1 MIGYFQDR
9 TRRANAI
16 GIALIA
22 LCALVAGFASV
33 SLSGTKTGAL
43 LSLGATFGPAL
54 LYAAIVAPI
63 AFPFSAYVV
72 LTPFN
77 SILSLPAFGTL
88 TYLLGAATGLALL
101 FYMIRCK
108 RFAEPP
114 SSVVVWIVFM
124 LWMAASMFW
133 AIDPQTSEQLYPTAI
148 ELFGLY
154 LVVSMFRITLK
165 DLRLVTLCAAG
176 GGILAAAYGVY
187 LYHTGVG
194 VFKDRLWIHVDN
206 ASWNPDHFATSLI
219 LPIALCLV
227 AVLWSRSLWTRLL
240 SLGGLGVMLTA
251 VVLSGTRGAVVGLVA
266 LVIYLIF
273 RDPHRRGLIAVSV
286 LTTGVAL
293 AVAGPGY
300 FARWALAQQNG
311 GAGRMAIWHVGLLAF
326 KQNWLFG
333 AGYANFPFAYDRAFI
348 HVYESFYAQW
358 HRASH
363 NIILGTA
370 VELGIIG
377 LILLIAGWVA
387 QFRTLRFIAPADP
400 RYPLRLALE
409 GTLIALFIAG
419 IFLDIMIE
427 KYVWL
432 AFMLVALTYNTAVP
446 APARTPAVETPTN
459 A

>member
-1 MIGYFQDR
+1 MIGYLQDR

-16 GIALIA
+16 GIGLIA
-22 LCALVAGFASV
+22 FCALVAGYASV

-43 LSLGATFGPAL
+43 LSLGATIGPVL
-54 LYAAIVAPI
+54 LYAAIIAPI
-63 AFPFSAYVV
+63 AFPFGAYAL

-77 SILSLPAFGTL
+77 SILSLPQFGTL
-88 TYLLGAATGLALL
+88 TYVLGVATGLALL

-154 LVVSMFRITLK
+154 LVVSMFRISLK
-165 DLRLVTLCAAG
+165 DLRLVTICIAAG
-176 GGILAAAYGVY
+176 GVAAATYGVY
-187 LYHTGVG
+187 LYHTGAG

-206 ASWNPDHFATSLI
+206 ASWNPDHFATSLL

-227 AVLWSRSLWTRLL
+227 AALWSRTLWVRLL
-240 SLGGLGVMLTA
+240 SFAGLGVMLTA
-251 VVLSGTRGAVVGLVA
+251 IVLSGTRGAVVGLAA
-266 LVIYLIF
+266 LLVYLIF
-273 RDPHRRGLIAVSV
+273 RDPHRKQLIAVAAIISA
-286 LTTGVAL
+286 VAL
-293 AVAGPGY
+293 SVAGPGY
-300 FARWALAQQNG
+300 FDRWALAQQNG
-311 GAGRMAIWHVGLLAF
+311 GAGRMSIWHVGLLAF
-326 KQNWLFG
+326 KQNWLVG

-363 NIILGTA
+363 NIVLGTA

-377 LILLIAGWVA
+377 LILLVAGWVA
-387 QFRTLRFIAPADP
+387 QFRTLRFIQPADV
-400 RYPLRLALE
+400 RFPLRLALE
-409 GTLIALFIAG
+409 GALIALFVSG
-419 IFLDIMIE
+419 FFLDIMIE

-432 AFMLVALTYNTAVP
+432 AFMLVALTYNTSVP
-446 APARTPAVETPTN
+446 SLARTPAVETPT
-459 A
+459 